1 MFCAGLVGK
10 QFIFRSVT
18 LSVFLGSFLIKRSFA
33 YSSSGIRM
41 QKIRSDGLGGRGI
54 TYVPSSGSYKNVVV
68 WMHGLGDTADGWAEL
83 MPTLG
88 LRETKFILPT
98 ATNRPIAING
108 NMPMPGWSD
117 IYGLDDRV
125 NEDRVGFDE
134 SKVRVDKIVQTEID
148 KGIES
153 KRIVIAGFSQGGA
166 LAFHTALRSSHSIGG
181 CVALSTWVPFSA
193 DYPAALSR
201 AASSLKI
208 LQVSSLE
215 LFALFFF

>member
-1 MFCAGLVGK
+1 MFCSGSVGK
-10 QFIFRSVT
+10 QFLYRSVT
-18 LSVFLGSFLIKRSFA
+18 LSVFLGSFLVKRSFGF
-33 YSSSGIRM
+33 SVPGVRM
-41 QKIRSDGLGGRGI
+41 QQIRSDGLGGRGI
-54 TYVPSSGSYKNVVV
+54 TYVPSSGSYKNVVI
-68 WMHGLGDTADGWAEL
+68 WMHGLGDTADGWAAL

-108 NMPMPGWSD
+108 NMLMPGWSD

-125 NEDRVGFDE
+125 NEDKVGFDE
-134 SKVRVDKIVQTEID
+134 SKVRVEKIVQTEID
-148 KGIES
+148 NGIES

-166 LAFHTALRSSHSIGG
+166 LAFHTALRSPHSIGG

-193 DYPAALSR
+193 DYPAALSP

-208 LQVSSLE
+208 LQVRRL
-215 LFALFFF
+215 